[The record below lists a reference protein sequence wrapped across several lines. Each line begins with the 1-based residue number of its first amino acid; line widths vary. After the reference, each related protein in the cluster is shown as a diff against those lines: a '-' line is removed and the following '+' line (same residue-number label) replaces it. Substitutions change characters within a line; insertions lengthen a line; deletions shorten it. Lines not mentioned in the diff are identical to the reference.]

1 MLSRKLDPISSTF
14 TLLMTRSEDLRTILQ
29 LSSSKKAKD
38 VYYLSA
44 FSRYLVKANY
54 FLQNGVLL
62 DTNDVNEIAAK
73 KRELRNTDKRV
84 LKTVAYQA
92 VSDYLAFI
100 NYSSKIYL
108 IKASSLGEIIFIGN
122 TVFM

>member
-1 MLSRKLDPISSTF
+1 
-14 TLLMTRSEDLRTILQ
+14 MTRSEDLRTILQ